1 MFNTDKRRFKVIL
14 PRVKYSGQVG
24 VLVGEIDYR
33 GCRNGWHTLYFN
45 GDPKQTAM
53 FAGEEV
59 SEIK

>member
-1 MFNTDKRRFKVIL
+1 MERRFKVIL
-14 PRVKYSGQVG
+14 RGVKYTGKVG
-24 VLVGEIDYR
+24 VLIGEVDYA

-45 GDPKQTAM
+45 DNPKDRAM

>member
-1 MFNTDKRRFKVIL
+1 MERRFKVIL
-14 PRVKYSGQVG
+14 PRVRYTGQVG
-24 VLVGEIDYR
+24 VLVGEIDYA

-45 GDPKQTAM
+45 DNKKDTAM